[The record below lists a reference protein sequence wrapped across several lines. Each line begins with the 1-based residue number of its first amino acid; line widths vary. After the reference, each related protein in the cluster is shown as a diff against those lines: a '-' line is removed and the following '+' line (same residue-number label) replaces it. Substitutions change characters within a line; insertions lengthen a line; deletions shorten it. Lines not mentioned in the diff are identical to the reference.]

1 MESLLNK
8 VGDVKACSFIK
19 KRCFSAFMFPCK
31 YCEMLKSTYLAE
43 YLRAFIFQRTHVFQ
57 KQKQRNIWKSSSH
70 VFLYL
75 FIIIVT
81 PVGTTLIENRLAN
94 SSFLSA
100 PLELTILSDKI
111 SCSIILPSFNCF
123 AYKIKENQRQEFKLC
138 FNPVRKCLKTPC
150 VIGLRYQEPSS

>member
-1 MESLLNK
+1 MLKPRIIQKQQPQVFYKKTVLRNFAIFKGKHSCWSLLLNK

-19 KRCFSAFMFPCK
+19 KRCFYTFMFLCE
-31 YCEMLKSTYLAE
+31 YCEILKSIYLAE

-75 FIIIVT
+75 FITIVT

-94 SSFLSA
+94 SSFF
-100 PLELTILSDKI
+100 K
-111 SCSIILPSFNCF
+111 CSIRIDH
-123 AYKIKENQRQEFKLC
+123 IVGQNQLQYHTAKLQLC
-138 FNPVRKCLKTPC
+138 YL
-150 VIGLRYQEPSS
+150 